1 MRYNFTF
8 FYSSS
13 FPSSRPR
20 NMNRNMGTLFS
31 VAASVGLIAGSTG
44 VLLYHYFFGRR
55 YILVLEQDINLLQ
68 SSLANLKY
76 EFEELQ

>member
-1 MRYNFTF
+1 MGDNFNF
-8 FYSSS
+8 SNFSS

-31 VAASVGLIAGSTG
+31 MAAGVGLIAGSAG

-68 SSLANLKY
+68 SSLATLKY
-76 EFEELQ
+76 EFEEFQ